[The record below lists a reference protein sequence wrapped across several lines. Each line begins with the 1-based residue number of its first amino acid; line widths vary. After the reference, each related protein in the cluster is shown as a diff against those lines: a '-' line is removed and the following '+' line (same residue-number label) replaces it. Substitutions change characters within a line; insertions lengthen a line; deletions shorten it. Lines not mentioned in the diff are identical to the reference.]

1 MYQKEFA
8 GCQDTITHVPWSW
21 YKLGFPRAPPSFAA
35 SPSSST
41 PWPIVILL
49 PVTRHTTFNVQSL
62 DNPFVRAYYK
72 TIRLLLQTKSAPRVS
87 NRDTL
92 IPSIQIFTLDSVLG
106 VHLNGIENGYTAYR
120 ASSLRPPV
128 YRVGNRIAGNA
139 IIQTVGGRASP
150 LGNHDKWFTVL
161 IDFRSALSKVKSDY

>member
-120 ASSLRPPV
+120 ASSLRP
-128 YRVGNRIAGNA
+128 RVNLC
-139 IIQTVGGRASP
+139 TE
-150 LGNHDKWFTVL
+150 LGTES
-161 IDFRSALSKVKSDY
+161 RETRLSKRLAAEPLHLVTTINDLPC